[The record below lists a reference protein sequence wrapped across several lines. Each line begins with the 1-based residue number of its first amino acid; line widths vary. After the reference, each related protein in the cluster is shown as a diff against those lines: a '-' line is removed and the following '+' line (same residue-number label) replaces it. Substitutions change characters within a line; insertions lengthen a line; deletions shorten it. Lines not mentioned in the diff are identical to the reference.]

1 MGSRNVIIVAVL
13 FYVSLILYRRGRD
26 YMFFSHYKYK
36 QIYLSETS
44 AQFLN
49 HKIATSFKMQGS
61 KLILIGA
68 ILILFVLLTPSS
80 VFSYTVLWD
89 TSHGIANSGQYQ
101 PSGYYQALVEHLGD
115 NDFTTVTTSQ
125 GFLVDDPAGYDVI
138 VVCLTSAFDTIYT
151 PTEVQRIVDFVE
163 DGGGLLIMG
172 DQQRLYPNPNENIQP
187 VASQFGIT
195 FGPYDLTPLSIYT
208 SDLTDHPIFD
218 GVDEMF
224 MYAAR
229 ELSASGPAFPAAWQE
244 GTGKI
249 IAAAAQYGQGRV
261 VALGD
266 CSLWSLSDSVLNPWD
281 YFHEADNPQF
291 ALNTFTYL
299 AVPEPATLLL
309 LGLGAALLRKRR

>member
-1 MGSRNVIIVAVL
+1 MV
-13 FYVSLILYRRGRD
+13 
-26 YMFFSHYKYK
+26 FSHYKYK

-61 KLILIGA
+61 KLIQIGV
-68 ILILFVLLTPSS
+68 ILILFVLLTPSAL
-80 VFSYTVLWD
+80 FSYTVLWD

-101 PSGYYQALVEHLGD
+101 PSGYYQALSEHLGD

-125 GFLVDDPAGYDVI
+125 GFLVDDPVGYDVI
-138 VVCLTSAFDTIYT
+138 VVCLTSAFDSSYT
-151 PTEVQRIVDFVE
+151 TAEVERIVDFVD

-172 DQQRLYPNPNENIQP
+172 DRQSAPNANIEP

-195 FGPYDLTPLSIYT
+195 FGPDVVSSYPNFFDVYT
-208 SDLTDHPIFD
+208 SELDLSHSVFSDFATTDEI
-218 GVDEMF
+218 F
-224 MYAAR
+224 MYAAS
-229 ELSASGPAFPAAWQE
+229 ELSVTDPAFPIAWQE
-244 GTGKI
+244 GTGKT

-266 CSLWSLSDSVLNPWD
+266 CSLWPLSDSSWD

-309 LGLGAALLRKRR
+309 LGLGATLFIRKRG

>member
-1 MGSRNVIIVAVL
+1 MVFSRHK
-13 FYVSLILYRRGRD
+13 YR
-26 YMFFSHYKYK
+26 H
-36 QIYLSETS
+36 IYFNETS

-61 KLILIGA
+61 KLIQIGV
-68 ILILFVLLTPSS
+68 ILILFVLLTPSAL
-80 VFSYTVLWD
+80 FSYTVLWD

-101 PSGYYQALVEHLGD
+101 PSGYYLALSEHLGD
-115 NDFTTVTTSQ
+115 NGFTTVTTSQ

-138 VVCLTSAFDTIYT
+138 VVCLTSAFDSSYT
-151 PTEVQRIVDFVE
+151 TAEVERIVDFVD

-172 DQQRLYPNPNENIQP
+172 DQQRLHPNPNENIQP
-187 VASQFGIT
+187 VASQFDIT
-195 FGPYDLTPLSIYT
+195 FGPSDLTPLSIYT

-224 MYAAR
+224 IYAAR
-229 ELSASGPAFPAAWQE
+229 ELSVSGLAFPAAGQE
-244 GTGKI
+244 GTGKT

-266 CSLWSLSDSVLNPWD
+266 CSLWSLSDSSWD
-281 YFHEADNPQF
+281 YFNKADNPQF

-309 LGLGAALLRKRR
+309 LGLGATLLIRKRG